1 MELAHQAGKL
11 ALSNDFYE
19 IKHFVKKIGSNRRI
33 LDKKV
38 LLDVEP
44 PFALV
49 SAYRTGRG
57 SQKAVAGVDGGDKRK
72 RREGKNPTRL
82 IMS

>member
-1 MELAHQAGKL
+1 MV
-11 ALSNDFYE
+11 
-19 IKHFVKKIGSNRRI
+19 KHFVKKIGSNRRV

-38 LLDVEP
+38 LMDVEP

-57 SQKAVAGVDGGDKRK
+57 TQKAVAGVGGVTKEKDEKEKTQLVLSCRGEK
-72 RREGKNPTRL
+72 TRT
-82 IMS
+82 SDFHVPNVAR